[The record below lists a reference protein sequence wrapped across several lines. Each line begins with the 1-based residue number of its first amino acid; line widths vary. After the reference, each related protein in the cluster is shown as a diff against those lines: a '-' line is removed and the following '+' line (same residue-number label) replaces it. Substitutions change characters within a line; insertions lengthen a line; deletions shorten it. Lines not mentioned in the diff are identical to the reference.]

1 MLRFFELLLDFSG
14 ERALCVL
21 VKPYKKIP
29 PWLEIELVTPFKVLC
44 IERKQIGPFD
54 FSQRRPLPNSFFGNA
69 LDFSGEFALC
79 V

>member
-29 PWLEIELVTPFKVLC
+29 PWLEIDLVTPFKVLF
-44 IERKQIGPFD
+44 IEKKMGHLISVKEDRYQTV
-54 FSQRRPLPNSFFGNA
+54 FSETL
-69 LDFSGEFALC
+69 
-79 V
+79 